1 MEIFKGQKMYKPTP
15 IDEEIQLD
23 QKRYIVSETDEKGR
37 ITFCNDYF
45 VEICGYSKE
54 ELLGQPHSM
63 IRHPDMP
70 KVVFK
75 LLWQTI
81 SQGKNIN
88 AVVKNLA
95 KDGRYYWIFTEFE
108 SRKDADTGKIIG
120 YTASRKS
127 ISKHVIA
134 VISDLYAKLLEIQK
148 SAGIEES
155 EKYLISFLKSKGED
169 IEFQNIMEEIHKF
182 Y

>member
-1 MEIFKGQKMYKPTP
+1 MEGYKMNKPIP
-15 IDEEIQLD
+15 IDEEIVLD
-23 QKRYIVSETDEKGR
+23 PRRYIVSETDEKGK

-45 VEICGYSKE
+45 IEVSGYTKE
-54 ELLGQPHSM
+54 ELIGKPHS
-63 IRHPDMP
+63 IVRHPDMP

-75 LLWQTI
+75 LLWETI

-108 SRKDADTGKIIG
+108 SRKDTDTGEIIG
-120 YTASRKS
+120 YHAARKS
-127 ISKHVIA
+127 ISKHVIEIIA
-134 VISDLYAKLLEIQK
+134 ELYAELLKIEK
-148 SAGIEES
+148 NEGIEAS
-155 EKYLISFLKSKGED
+155 QAYLISFLKEKGDD
-169 IEFQNIMEEIHKF
+169 IDFSNIMEEIHRF

>member
-1 MEIFKGQKMYKPTP
+1 MAKPTP
-15 IDEEIQLD
+15 IDEEIPLD
-23 QKRYIVSETDEKGR
+23 PKRYIVSETDEKGK

-45 VEICGYSKE
+45 IEVCGYDKE
-54 ELLGQPHSM
+54 ELIGKPHSV

-75 LLWQTI
+75 LLWETI

-88 AVVKNLA
+88 AVIKNLA

-108 SRKDADTGKIIG
+108 SRRDTDTGEIIG

-127 ISKHVIA
+127 ISKFVIEVIA
-134 VISDLYAKLLEIQK
+134 KLYRELLEVEK
-148 SAGIEES
+148 NEGVEAS
-155 EKYLISFLKSKGED
+155 EKYLNDFLKEKGD
-169 IEFQNIMEEIHKF
+169 DMTFANMMEEIHRF

>member
-1 MEIFKGQKMYKPTP
+1 MSRPTP
-15 IDEEIQLD
+15 IDEEIVLD
-23 QKRYIVSETDEKGR
+23 PKRYIVSETDERGK

-45 VEICGYSKE
+45 MEVSGYNYKE
-54 ELLGQPHSM
+54 LIGKAHSVV
-63 IRHPDMP
+63 RHPDMP

-75 LLWQTI
+75 LLWETI

-108 SRKDADTGKIIG
+108 SRKDMDTGEIIG
-120 YTASRKS
+120 YHADRKS
-127 ISKHVIA
+127 ISPHVLEVIA
-134 VISDLYAKLLEIQK
+134 DLYAQLLK
-148 SAGIEES
+148 IEKEDSIEAS
-155 EKYLISFLKSKGED
+155 EKYLISFLKDKGD
-169 IEFQNIMEEIHKF
+169 DVNFSNIMEEIHRF

>member
-1 MEIFKGQKMYKPTP
+1 MSRPTP
-15 IDEEIQLD
+15 LNEEIQLD
-23 QKRYIVSETDEKGR
+23 PKRYIVSETDAKGK
-37 ITFCNDYF
+37 ITYCNNYF
-45 VEICGYSKE
+45 KEISGYSEE
-54 ELLGQPHSM
+54 ELIGSPHNI

-75 LLWQTI
+75 LLWETI

-108 SRKDADTGKIIG
+108 IRKDTDTGTIIG
-120 YTASRKS
+120 YHASRKT
-127 ISKHVIA
+127 ISKHVIE
-134 VISDLYAKLLEIQK
+134 VIANLYAELLEI
-148 SAGIEES
+148 
-155 EKYLISFLKSKGED
+155 EKKDGVEASQEALVNFLKSKGKEV
-169 IEFQNIMEEIHKF
+169 EFSNIMEEIHRF